1 MITETIIV
9 AIITSGFTFA
19 GVLVANKTSARKNTV
34 DQALRDQKIADKLQS
49 LSDRVDVH
57 NGYAEKFAGMTTN
70 IELLQKDVEYMK
82 NSIKELKDMSMRK
95 VK

>member
-1 MITETIIV
+1 MITETILV
-9 AIITSGFTFA
+9 ALITSGFTFA
-19 GVLVANKTSARKNTV
+19 GVLVANRTSNRKNTIE
-34 DQALRDQKIADKLQS
+34 QALRDQKIADKLQS

-57 NGYAEKFAGMTTN
+57 NGYAEKFAGVTTN

-82 NSIKELKDMSMRK
+82 NSIKELKDIPLCK

>member
-9 AIITSGFTFA
+9 ALITSGFTFA
-19 GVLVANKTSARKNTV
+19 GVLVANKTSNRKNTIE
-34 DQALRDQKIADKLQS
+34 QALRDQKIADKLQS

-57 NGYAEKFAGMTTN
+57 NGYAEKFAGVTTN

-82 NSIKELKDMSMRK
+82 NSIKELKDMPICK

>member
-1 MITETIIV
+1 MITETILV
-9 AIITSGFTFA
+9 ALITSGFTFA
-19 GVLVANKTSARKNTV
+19 GVLVANKTSNRKNTI
-34 DQALRDQKIADKLQS
+34 DQAIRDQKIADKLQS

-57 NGYAEKFAGMTTN
+57 NGYAEKFATATTN

-82 NSIKELKDMSMRK
+82 NSIKELKDMSICK

>member
-9 AIITSGFTFA
+9 ALITSGFTFA
-19 GVLVANKTSARKNTV
+19 GVLVANKASNRKNIIE
-34 DQALRDQKIADKLQS
+34 QSMRDQKIADKLQS

-57 NGYAEKFAGMTTN
+57 NGYAEKFADVTTN

-82 NSIKELKDMSMRK
+82 NSIKELKDMSICK